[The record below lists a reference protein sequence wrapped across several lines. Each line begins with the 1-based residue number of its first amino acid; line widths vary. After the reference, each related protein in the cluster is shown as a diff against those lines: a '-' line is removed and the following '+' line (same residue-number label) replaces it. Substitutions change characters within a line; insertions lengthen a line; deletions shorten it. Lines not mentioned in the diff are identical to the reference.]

1 MSNILRNKNFQA
13 WSTYLD
19 LLEIM
24 YLFCKYICIGVY
36 IDLNIGAAG
45 SVWIRKLIWIYSGIW
60 ISCPIHPFKY
70 KTYSEEVDC
79 NRLKAPSCIQ
89 QEVLKALTFAMLSV
103 ILYPIIVNG
112 WMFLRVSFQKNFL
125 ENTQI
130 SHTSQHHKIFLEWF
144 MSQDI

>member
-1 MSNILRNKNFQA
+1 M
-13 WSTYLD
+13 D
-19 LLEIM
+19 LLVIM

-45 SVWIRKLIWIYSGIW
+45 SVWIRKLIWIYTGIW
-60 ISCPIHPFKY
+60 ISCQIHPFKY

-112 WMFLRVSFQKNFL
+112 
-125 ENTQI
+125 
-130 SHTSQHHKIFLEWF
+130 
-144 MSQDI
+144 

>member
-1 MSNILRNKNFQA
+1 MSNILRKNFQG

-19 LLEIM
+19 LHVIM

-45 SVWIRKLIWIYSGIW
+45 SVWVRKLIWIYTGIW

-112 WMFLRVSFQKNFL
+112 WMFLRVSFQTNFL
-125 ENTQI
+125 ENPQI